1 MSRADFWCRVLGWAH
16 IAGGGIVTTLIFTV
30 ARLIGLDLFNEI
42 EAAVIPWLLFFFV
55 ALPELMAGIF
65 TLRFAGHVQS
75 AREGV
80 RGKVHIALRV
90 LMGLAGLWSAGVI
103 GLFGLSMPQLGLFS
117 VMGLLTALLAA
128 LGPDATADLVR
139 PAGATS

>member
-16 IAGGGIVTTLIFTV
+16 IVGGAIVTFLIFTV

-42 EAAVIPWLLFFFV
+42 AAAVIPWLLFVFV
-55 ALPELMAGIF
+55 ALPELLAGIF
-65 TLRFAGHVQS
+65 TLRFAGHVQG

-80 RGKVHIALRV
+80 RGRSHITLRV

-103 GLFGLSMPQLGLFS
+103 GLFGLSLPQLGLFS
-117 VMGLLTALLAA
+117 VMGLVTAVLAA
-128 LGPDATADLVR
+128 LGPDATADLIR